1 MSVLFLLPFVTLIL
15 SIALCPL
22 LCPKLWVKYF
32 TRYVLFLSFFVIFC
46 YLFFYSDYVT
56 PVLSI
61 IEYIDFI
68 LLIVALYIIS
78 GGICI
83 DVNLKTSPYINT
95 IFLLIGSIIS
105 NIIGT
110 TGAAA
115 LLIRPF
121 MKMNKGRLQVYH
133 IIFFIFIVCNIGG
146 CLSVIGDPPIL
157 IAFLKGMPF
166 LWPLKHNFL
175 PWVVANVYLL
185 FVFFVLDKKNTNMS
199 YNIVNNSRKVII
211 EGKRNFL
218 FVLLTIVSIFIT
230 PALFNFLPVINFQG
244 HKICIVRDIILFF
257 ICFFSYKFADKNALK
272 KNDYSWE
279 PIVELIV
286 LFFGIFVT
294 MSPALVILED
304 LVKHVDKSLVTTT
317 SLYWFT
323 AFFSSFL
330 DNTPTLL
337 NALAMSMSMNGADIS
352 SHIDVHNFAVGMYP
366 NSIEYLKAICLT
378 SVFFGGFTYIGNGPN
393 FMIKSIA
400 EKYGVK
406 MPTFFGYIVKYSI
419 KYLLPVLIL
428 IWALFCR

>member
-1 MSVLFLLPFVTLIL
+1 MSTLFLLPFIVLIL
-15 SIALCPL
+15 SVALCPL
-22 LCPKLWVKYF
+22 LCPKLWIKYF
-32 TRYVLFLSFFVIFC
+32 ARYVLSLSFFVIFC
-46 YLFFYSDYVT
+46 YFFFYNDYVT
-56 PVLSI
+56 PILSI

-83 DVNLKTSPYINT
+83 DVNIKTSPYINVL
-95 IFLLIGSIIS
+95 FLFIGSIIA
-105 NIIGT
+105 NFIGT

-166 LWPLKHNFL
+166 LWPLKYNFL
-175 PWVVANVYLL
+175 PWFVANVCLL
-185 FVFFVLDKKNTNMS
+185 FIFFVLDKKNTNMS
-199 YNIVNNSRKVII
+199 DNNVNNSKKVSI

-218 FVLLTIVSIFIT
+218 WVLLTIFSIFIT
-230 PALFNFLPVINFQG
+230 PTLFHFLPVINFQG
-244 HKICIVRDIILFF
+244 HKICVVRNIVLFF
-257 ICFFSYKFADKNALK
+257 ICFFSYKFADKNAFK
-272 KNDYSWE
+272 ENDYSWE

-294 MSPALVILED
+294 MSPALAILED
-304 LVKHVDKSLVTTT
+304 LVKHIDKSLVTTT

-337 NALAMSMSMNGADIS
+337 NALAVSMSMNGADIS

-366 NSIEYLKAICLT
+366 NSTAYLKAICLT

-406 MPTFFGYIVKYSI
+406 MPTFFGYIFKYSI